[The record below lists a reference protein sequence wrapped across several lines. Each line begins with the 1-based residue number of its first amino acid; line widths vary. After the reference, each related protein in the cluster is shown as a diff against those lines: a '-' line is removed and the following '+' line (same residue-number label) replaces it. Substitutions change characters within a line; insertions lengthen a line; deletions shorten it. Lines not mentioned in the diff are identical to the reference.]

1 MSNTTVEQFALERS
15 MPAERLLEQLR
26 AAGVS
31 KNSAADSLST
41 EDKQKLLA
49 YLKQSHGDTEG
60 QKITVSRKQTSSV
73 KTAAG
78 TVQVQTRR
86 RRSIQ
91 IDDGVSEVAAPEA
104 VIEAT
109 VASTTASGAT
119 ASLTPS
125 SIWMLRRRRVCTS
138 TVPAAVFTELVC
150 LRLTVIF

>member
-78 TVQVQTRR
+78 TVEVQTRR

-91 IDDGVSEVAAPEA
+91 IDDGVSEAVAPEA
-104 VIEAT
+104 VVEAT
-109 VASTTASGAT
+109 VAP
-119 ASLTPS
+119 TPAP
-125 SIWMLRRRRVCTS
+125 V
-138 TVPAAVFTELVC
+138 V
-150 LRLTVIF
+150 

>member
-49 YLKQSHGDTEG
+49 YLKQSHGDNEG

-86 RRSIQ
+86 RPSGLRYRCRGRSCA
-91 IDDGVSEVAAPEA
+91 VCAPRPE
-104 VIEAT
+104 
-109 VASTTASGAT
+109 
-119 ASLTPS
+119 
-125 SIWMLRRRRVCTS
+125 
-138 TVPAAVFTELVC
+138 
-150 LRLTVIF
+150 